1 MANTYKNAKVD
12 LTTTDVTDV
21 YTATQQSSTVANNA
35 TAVIKSI
42 LVSNDQGSAS
52 TITLTIGTAISL
64 FKVKSVAANTTEE
77 LLSQPLVLMPGDILK
92 ATAADANRLHIT
104 ISLLEIT

>member
-42 LVSNDQGSAS
+42 LAY
-52 TITLTIGTAISL
+52 LKLSL
-64 FKVKSVAANTTEE
+64 
-77 LLSQPLVLMPGDILK
+77 
-92 ATAADANRLHIT
+92 
-104 ISLLEIT
+104 

>member
-21 YTATQQSSTVANNA
+21 YTATQQSST
-35 TAVIKSI
+35 
-42 LVSNDQGSAS
+42 VSNDQGSAS